1 MHQML
6 HKLFLYID
14 SYKRANSS
22 ILQGYTWNV
31 LQFVWY
37 LQAASD
43 NCTATYRD
51 LLDA

>member
-1 MHQML
+1 ML
-6 HKLFLYID
+6 HKPFLYID
-14 SYKRANSS
+14 SYKRGKNA

-31 LQFVWY
+31 LQLVWY

-43 NCTATYRD
+43 NCTATYRE